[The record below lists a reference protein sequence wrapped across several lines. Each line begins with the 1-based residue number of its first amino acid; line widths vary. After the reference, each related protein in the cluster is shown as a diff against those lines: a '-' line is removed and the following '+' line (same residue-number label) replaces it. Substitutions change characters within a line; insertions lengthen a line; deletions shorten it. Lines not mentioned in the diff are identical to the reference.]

1 MIAVRRLRSARR
13 LRAVRRLRAAA
24 RPIAT
29 RLPVALLLAV
39 MASASCRR
47 PAAGPAGSGPA
58 GGAFAFDA
66 ARAAYVG
73 RAACAECHAREDA
86 VLRGTDHERAMQEAT
101 PATVLG
107 DFSPSTFTKD
117 GVTTTFFRRD
127 GRYMARTDGPDGRP
141 AEYEIAYVFGVDPLQ
156 QYLVRFGNGRM
167 QALPIAWDTRPRAA
181 GGQRWF
187 HLYPRETLRAGDP
200 LHWTGRFQNWNHMCA
215 ECHLTNPRK
224 GYDPATGTFATT
236 WSEMGVSCE
245 ACHGPGS
252 IHADWARLAR
262 ATPDLARPAA
272 LGLSAGLG
280 DDDGGFWLMDG
291 ATGQA
296 RRTLPRRSRAEVET
310 CGRCHARRFTLS
322 EDVLPGAPLL
332 DTHRPALL
340 TPLLYQADG
349 QILDEVFEYGSF
361 LGSRMYAN
369 GVSCRDCHDP
379 HSQKPIAVGS
389 AICSTCHLPERF
401 DTPAHHHH
409 AAGEP
414 GSRCV
419 DCHMPRRLYMVV
431 DGRRDHGFR
440 VPRPDLAAST
450 GATNACTDCHADR
463 SADWAARAIAGWTDG
478 APRPAHFGEA
488 LAAGRRHLAG
498 APARLVALVQDTGQP
513 DIVRATA
520 LDLLGEQMTPAAL
533 RAAMAAVVD
542 PGPLVRL
549 AAVQAL
555 ELLSPDE
562 RADILKPRLS
572 DPVRGV
578 RLEAA
583 RLLAA
588 APPAALGPAAAAA
601 RDAALAE
608 YAAAQA
614 LVADRPEGALNM
626 AVLAATRG
634 DAAGAE
640 RLYREALRLAPEVAA
655 IYVNLADL
663 YREQGRDAAGEPL
676 LRDALGRATPEAD
689 LRQALGLVLVRLGR
703 RDEALV
709 ELRRAAVLDPG
720 QPRYAFVY
728 SVALRDAGR
737 PAEAARV
744 LEKSRAL
751 HPGNRDLLFTLAL
764 TLRDLGRVDAARAA
778 ARDLAAAFPDDP
790 EAARLAAGM

>member
-1 MIAVRRLRSARR
+1 VIAARR
-13 LRAVRRLRAAA
+13 RASAAA

-39 MASASCRR
+39 TALGSCRR
-47 PAAGPAGSGPA
+47 PAAEPDDAAPA

-66 ARAAYVG
+66 ARASYVG

-86 VLRGTDHERAMQEAT
+86 LLRGTDHERAMQEAT

-127 GRYMARTDGPDGRP
+127 GRYMTRTDGPDGRP

-156 QYLVRFGNGRM
+156 QYLARFGNGRL

-187 HLYPRETLRAGDP
+187 HLYPLETIKAGDP

-224 GYDPATGTFATT
+224 GYDAATGAFATT
-236 WSEMGVSCE
+236 WSEIGVSCE

-252 IHADWARLAR
+252 LHADWARQLR
-262 ATPDLARPAA
+262 TTPGLARPAA
-272 LGLSAGLG
+272 LGLAAALG
-280 DDDGGFWLMDG
+280 DDDGGFWLMDS

-296 RRTLPRRSRAEVET
+296 HRTLPRRSRAEVET
-310 CGRCHARRFTLS
+310 CARCHARRFTLS
-322 EDVLPGAPLL
+322 EDVLPGRPLL

-361 LGSRMYAN
+361 LQSPMYAK

-379 HSQKPIAVGS
+379 HSQAPIALGS
-389 AICSTCHLPERF
+389 AVCATCHLPARF

-409 AAGEP
+409 AAEAP
-414 GSRCV
+414 GSRCI

-440 VPRPDLAAST
+440 VPRPDLAAAT
-450 GATNACTDCHADR
+450 GATNACNDCHADR
-463 SADWAARAIAGWTDG
+463 SADWAARAIAGWTNG
-478 APRPAHFGEA
+478 RPRPAHFGEV

-498 APARLVALVQDTGQP
+498 APARLVALAQDTGQP

-520 LDLLGEQMTPAAL
+520 IDLMAEQPTPAAL
-533 RAAMAAVVD
+533 RAAAAATTD

-549 AAVQAL
+549 AAVQTL
-555 ELLSPDE
+555 EAVSPDE
-562 RADILKPRLS
+562 RIGTLAPRLS

-578 RLEAA
+578 RVEAA
-583 RLLAA
+583 RLLAT
-588 APPAALGPAAAAA
+588 APAAALGPAAAAA

-608 YAAAQA
+608 YVAAQA

-626 AVLAATRG
+626 AVLAAERG

-640 RLYREALRLAPEVAA
+640 RLYREALRQAPEVAA

-663 YREQGRDAAGEPL
+663 CREQGRDEEGERL
-676 LRDALGRATPEAD
+676 LRDGLLRAQPEAD
-689 LRQALGLVLVRLGR
+689 LHQALGLVLVRRGR
-703 RDEALV
+703 PEEALP
-709 ELRRAAVLDPG
+709 ELRLAATLDPG

-728 SVALRDAGR
+728 AVALRDAGR
-737 PAEAARV
+737 DVEAARV
-744 LEKSRAL
+744 LAKARTL
-751 HPGNRDLLFTLAL
+751 HPGDRDLLFTLAL